1 MASIRSIKKDID
13 YLVSVVVSDSYLT
26 IYFHPDKKD
35 DVLKIM
41 EEAVAL
47 RNDLIAKANNP
58 VEKNNPHLVKRHY
71 DQLRRDLLGGV
82 DNLFKKIS
90 EVSK

>member
-13 YLVSVVVSDSYLT
+13 YLVSEVVSDGYLT
-26 IYFHPDKKD
+26 IWFHPEKKNEA
-35 DVLKIM
+35 LKVM

-47 RNDLIAKANNP
+47 RNDLVARANNP

-82 DNLFKKIS
+82 DDLFKKVS
-90 EVSK
+90 EICK

>member
-13 YLVSVVVSDSYLT
+13 YLVSEVVSDSYLT